1 MDGIMAYLNLQ
12 ERQQLAA
19 DLVKVSAGRARG
31 KLRRM
36 DSNVKLAF
44 MRNAQGADVYST
56 RLDLPTLG
64 VMVTLVEDE
73 RQTQTR
79 DDAPGSA
86 NVRLKRD
93 LKLSQ
98 VIVDPMPE
106 NQT

>member
-1 MDGIMAYLNLQ
+1 MAYLNLQ

-36 DSNVKLAF
+36 DPKVKLAF
-44 MRNAQGADVYST
+44 LRNAQEPGVYST
-56 RLDLPTLG
+56 RIDLPSLG
-64 VMVTLVEDE
+64 VMVTLIEDE
-73 RQTQTR
+73 RGTQTS
-79 DDAPGSA
+79 DSEPGAAPI
-86 NVRLKRD
+86 RIKTEY
-93 LKLSQ
+93 KLSQ

>member
-36 DSNVKLAF
+36 DPNVKLAF
-44 MRNAQGADVYST
+44 LRNAQEPGVYST

-73 RQTQTR
+73 RETQTT
-79 DDAPGSA
+79 DSAAGSA
-86 NVRLKRD
+86 NIRLKRD
-93 LKLSQ
+93 FKLSQ
-98 VIVDPMPE
+98 V
-106 NQT
+106 